1 MVAVFILIVVFHL
14 IFVFLLL
21 TCIYEFTYCCCR
33 PLMSI
38 NAMEPQCK
46 VTFYCCASYSYYRLK
61 ESIYCNHFSRLWKF
75 FWLSLL
81 QTGTGLDKTLHISKN
96 DSGVSHKNLWEIVPG
111 VAPNGAKLCYFFGQE
126 QEYKSAFHAAWIS
139 TIFETTDVNRR
150 PGGDRYEKNQIST
163 RSFAGPKN
171 AFFGGLY
178 RAYS

>member
-111 VAPNGAKLCYFFGQE
+111 VAPNGAKLCYFFSGRS
-126 QEYKSAFHAAWIS
+126 KN
-139 TIFETTDVNRR
+139 TNR
-150 PGGDRYEKNQIST
+150 PFMLHGFQPFLKQQT
-163 RSFAGPKN
+163 
-171 AFFGGLY
+171 
-178 RAYS
+178 